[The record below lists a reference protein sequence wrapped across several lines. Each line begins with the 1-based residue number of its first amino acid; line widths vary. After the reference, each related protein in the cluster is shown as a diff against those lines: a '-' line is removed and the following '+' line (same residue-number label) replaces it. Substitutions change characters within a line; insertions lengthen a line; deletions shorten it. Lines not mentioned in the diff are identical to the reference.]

1 LPGASAAHWCTEL
14 PKMLRLSFSTAI
26 HNQETLEKLVVVII
40 LYYPSDKI
48 EESKRKAM
56 RKYFL

>member
-1 LPGASAAHWCTEL
+1 
-14 PKMLRLSFSTAI
+14 MLRLSFSTAI